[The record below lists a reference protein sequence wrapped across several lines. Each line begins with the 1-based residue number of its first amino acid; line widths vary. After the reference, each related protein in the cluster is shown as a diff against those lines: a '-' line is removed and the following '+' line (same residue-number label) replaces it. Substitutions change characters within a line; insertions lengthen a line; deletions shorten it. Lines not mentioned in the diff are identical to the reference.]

1 METAARAETDCAHA
15 LRCVPWR
22 RGPAHGCETLVALAI
37 DTLAYARRL
46 REAGFT
52 EEQADGQ
59 AHALAAAMTDSIAT
73 KEDLQALEVRTSA
86 RLDTLE
92 GKLQTWGMSLQ
103 ATVEARNDTLEAKLQ
118 TWATSLQ
125 ATFEA
130 RNDAL
135 EARLDRKLADLE
147 RRVTART
154 ITAIAV
160 FAAIVKLL

>member
-1 METAARAETDCAHA
+1 METAARRTDCAHA
-15 LRCVPWR
+15 MRCVPWR
-22 RGPAHGCETLVALAI
+22 RGPAHGYETLVALAI

-59 AHALAAAMTDSIAT
+59 AHALAAAMIDSIAT
-73 KEDLQALEVRTSA
+73 KEDLQALEVRVSA
-86 RLDTLE
+86 RL
-92 GKLQTWGMSLQ
+92 
-103 ATVEARNDTLEAKLQ
+103 DTLEAKLQ

-147 RRVTART
+147 RRVTVRT
-154 ITAIAV
+154 ITALAV